1 MPSAQTIGVS
11 AAMGIILFGLTVLFA
26 WFSQTY
32 GWSANLL
39 KWVGLPMIGFGI
51 ALGLNSIL
59 QISSCQTINI
69 LQVVKASSSVLVAI
83 ILALLVTMAGV
94 IRSPIEAAV
103 PLVYKLKYA
112 GMFAVAFYMFWAGMF
127 GEALAS
133 GFAQVCV

>member
-11 AAMGIILFGLTVLFA
+11 AAMGVILFGLTVLFA

-59 QISSCQTINI
+59 QYTTCQTINI
-69 LQVVKASSSVLVAI
+69 LQLLKASSSVLVAI
-83 ILALLVTMAGV
+83 ILMLCITMAGIV
-94 IRSPIEAAV
+94 RSPIEAAV
-103 PLVYKLKYA
+103 PLAYKLKYA
-112 GMFAVAFYMFWAGMF
+112 GMFAIAFYMFWAGMF

>member
-39 KWVGLPMIGFGI
+39 KWIGLPMVGFGI
-51 ALGLNSIL
+51 ALGMNSIL
-59 QISSCQTINI
+59 QYTTCQTVNI
-69 LQVVKASSSVLVAI
+69 LQLLKASSSVLVAVFI
-83 ILALLVTMAGV
+83 ALIVTMAGV

-103 PLVYKLKYA
+103 PLAYKLKYA